1 MLIRK
6 GADERDER
14 AALGEY
20 ILARGYGSF
29 WGIDLERT

>member
-14 AALGEY
+14 AALEEY
-20 ILARGYGSF
+20 ILAIGYGSF
-29 WGIDLERT
+29 WGIDFERT